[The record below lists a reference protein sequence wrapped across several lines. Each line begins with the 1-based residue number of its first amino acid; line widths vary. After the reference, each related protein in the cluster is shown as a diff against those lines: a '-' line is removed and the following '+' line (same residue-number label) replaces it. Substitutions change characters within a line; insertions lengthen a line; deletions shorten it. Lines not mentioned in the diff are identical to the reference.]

1 MPRLTY
7 TTPSGIT
14 VVRTASKAPY
24 KKGLVHLLRQLD
36 TERGAYLSSGYEYPE
51 RYSRWDVATV
61 TPPIQII
68 GRNRTLTFEALNA
81 RGEQLVKILSALL
94 GGHAHV
100 RDRHQTDAAVA
111 FELHPLAD

>member
-61 TPPIQII
+61 TPPVQIV
-68 GRNRTLTFEALNA
+68 GRNRTLTFEALNG
-81 RGEQLVKILSALL
+81 RGEQLVKIFSALL
-94 GGHAHV
+94 GGHPHV
-100 RDRHQTDAAVA
+100 KSRSQTHNSVA
-111 FELHPLAD
+111 LELHPLA